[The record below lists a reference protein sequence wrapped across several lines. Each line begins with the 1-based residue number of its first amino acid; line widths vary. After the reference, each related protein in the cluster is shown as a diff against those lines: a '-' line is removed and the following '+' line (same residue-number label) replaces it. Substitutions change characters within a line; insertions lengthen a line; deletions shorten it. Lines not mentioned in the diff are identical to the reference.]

1 MNFAATHRALTQA
14 VTWAGQRFG
23 DDVFRIA
30 PSLVE
35 ARASAPTEAFAVSA
49 AKFRRCSYYGSRSP
63 FIQSLPEH
71 FLENLHPHWL
81 IPVAQLSSLF
91 VPQKEKNAQILGLSR
106 AKCSRGKSAGG
117 CKSHAGS
124 KSLFSCPAR
133 FSTIWTMV
141 SLPQVLRAPLTCFL
155 ARSSRVLIEG
165 RRSRSVPVLDRQVF
179 VFWRG
184 GFGRGAQRPPNEGE
198 R

>member
-49 AKFRRCSYYGSRSP
+49 AKFRRCSYYELHSHS
-63 FIQSLPEH
+63 IQSLPEH

-81 IPVAQLSSLF
+81 IPIAQLSSLF
-91 VPQKEKNAQILGLSR
+91 VPQKEKHAQILGLGR

-117 CKSHAGS
+117 CKSHVGS
-124 KSLFSCPAR
+124 KSLFSCPCTVQHDLDDGFPAPGAP
-133 FSTIWTMV
+133 SASDVV
-141 SLPQVLRAPLTCFL
+141 SCSFQQGFN
-155 ARSSRVLIEG
+155 
-165 RRSRSVPVLDRQVF
+165 RRP
-179 VFWRG
+179 
-184 GFGRGAQRPPNEGE
+184 
-198 R
+198 